1 MKFLIIR
8 HIDFIKLISKVK
20 NDKKR
25 FMDLIKNAS
34 NFEINALS
42 ELVNNIIKGRL
53 PCTPYRKNML
63 KKYVSDLRLIGD
75 KNEKVQNRRKRLAL
89 KGVFFLPSLIPLV
102 ISALGAIL

>member
-25 FMDLIKNAS
+25 FMDLINNAS
-34 NFEINALS
+34 NSEINALS

-75 KNEKVQNRRKRLAL
+75 KKEKVQNRCKRFAL
-89 KGVFFLPSLIPLV
+89 KGVFFCLV
-102 ISALGAIL
+102 LFL